1 MAKRDYVIAHPR
13 VAGKAG
19 RGDRAGGTRPLAA
32 AEAPAVAMESGGVAE
47 VGQDAPDLRVIG
59 TSAGIETH
67 AAMTAVEQRGA
78 EMLLQG
84 PDAVGDGGRGDAEFP
99 GGADEVLVPG
109 RGLEEPQA
117 VERRQGYHGFGRQ
130 EAVGTG
136 IR

>member
-1 MAKRDYVIAHPR
+1 MVKCDYVISHPR
-13 VAGKAG
+13 VGDKFG
-19 RGDRAGGTRPLAA
+19 RSGGTAGARALAA

-67 AAMTAVEQRGA
+67 AAMTAVEQRDA

-117 VERRQGYHGFGRQ
+117 VERRQGFQ
-130 EAVGTG
+130 G
-136 IR
+136 IGDVWPHEDV